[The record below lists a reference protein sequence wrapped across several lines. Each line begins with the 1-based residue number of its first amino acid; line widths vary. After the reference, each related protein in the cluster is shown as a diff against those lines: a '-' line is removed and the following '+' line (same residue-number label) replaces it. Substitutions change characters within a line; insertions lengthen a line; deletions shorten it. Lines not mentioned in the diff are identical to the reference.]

1 MDVDGKGG
9 GEWRLKMRPAILF
22 VDENQDVLDG
32 FKRVLFKMRKEW
44 DMDFVSGGESALEK
58 LEQKSYNAVI
68 SDINMPVISGIELFE
83 IVRENH
89 PGTARIFI
97 SESADM
103 KILIEVLG
111 TAHQF
116 LVKPVDP
123 QVLKHTLSRVMSI
136 RNYLKDSK
144 LSKLVNKIVSLPSQ
158 PEVHLQLLQAISTS
172 SLKEIAK
179 IIEKDPAIAAKVLQL
194 VNSPLLGIRK
204 RIESIHHAI
213 TMIGVDILKALVLSL
228 EIFSKFRL
236 TGPSRKELD
245 EIFNHCCT
253 VAHYARII
261 AMEITNDRTTANDA
275 YIGGLLHDIGKV
287 IILSEFNDSYFKI
300 KDRYLQSQ
308 RRSDQVKTFS
318 FQVEKEILGVGHA
331 KLGAYLL
338 ELWGLPEILVE
349 TTAYHHSI
357 GEYYYKMFSP
367 VTAVH
372 IADAVKR
379 SETGGT
385 AAMTELP
392 AGLDLAYLEGLNMN
406 IMEKIPASINKINE
420 LKNFHH

>member
-1 MDVDGKGG
+1 
-9 GEWRLKMRPAILF
+9 MRPTILF

-44 DMDFVSGGESALEK
+44 DMDFVSGAESALEK

-68 SDINMPVISGIELFE
+68 SDINMYGLSGVQLFE

-89 PGTARIFI
+89 PEIARIFI

-123 QVLKHTLSRVMSI
+123 QLLKHTLNRVMSL

-158 PEVHLQLLQAISTS
+158 PEVHLQLHQAISTS

-179 IIEKDPAIAAKVLQL
+179 IIEQDPAITAKLLQL
-194 VNSPLLGIRK
+194 VNSPFLGIRE

-213 TMIGVDILKALVLSL
+213 TMIGLDILNALVLSL
-228 EIFSKFRL
+228 EIFSKFHL
-236 TGPSRKELD
+236 TGLSRKELD
-245 EIFNHCCT
+245 EIYNHCRS

-261 AMEITNDRTTANDA
+261 AIEITNDRTTANDA

-287 IILSEFNDSYFKI
+287 LILSKFNDLYFKI
-300 KDRYLQSQ
+300 KNHYLQSQ
-308 RRSDQVKTFS
+308 RKSDQVKIFS
-318 FQVEKEILGVGHA
+318 FQVEKEILGVCHA

-338 ELWGLPEILVE
+338 ALWGLPEILVE
-349 TTAYHHSI
+349 TTAYHHNI
-357 GEYYYKMFSP
+357 GEYYCKMFSP

-379 SETGGT
+379 SETDST
-385 AAMTELP
+385 NTTTELP
-392 AGLDLAYLEGLNMN
+392 LGLDLAYLEGLNMK
-406 IMEKIPASINKINE
+406 IMEKIPALISKINE
-420 LKNFHH
+420 LKNFQF